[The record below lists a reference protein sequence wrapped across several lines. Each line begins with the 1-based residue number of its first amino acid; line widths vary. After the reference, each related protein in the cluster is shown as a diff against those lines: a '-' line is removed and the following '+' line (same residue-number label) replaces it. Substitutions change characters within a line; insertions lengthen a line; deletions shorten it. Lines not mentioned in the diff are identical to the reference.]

1 MQSTHAIPSQTAAAL
16 VFAAVTFAAA
26 PALHT
31 RHDPAAVNVRLSEWK
46 VELSQRP
53 VAAGTVTFTVANTGS
68 IPHAFEVEGQGIEK
82 ATDVIMPGSSA
93 TLKLTLKPG
102 NYDLYCPVG

>member
-53 VAAGTVTFTVANTGS
+53 VAAGTVTDCDRFAVAPTAKLN
-68 IPHAFEVEGQGIEK
+68 
-82 ATDVIMPGSSA
+82 ATESP
-93 TLKLTLKPG
+93 T
-102 NYDLYCPVG
+102 